1 MLDLKKYLIL
11 DIDQTLID
19 SSIRENFCYK
29 EGVLCLETYKRV
41 KHSHIWG
48 ICNDTLTPFG
58 AWCEDNANK
67 LASHYN
73 IIILTA
79 RYCEDIDYAFFDCN
93 LNQLKNNSI
102 FIARDNCL
110 KYGGNP
116 NDQASATYKAQILKN
131 ILGDKQGIM
140 LIDDCYKVL
149 EMAKNN
155 GYKAI
160 NATKLYHY
168 NNCDFSSL
176 FGV

>member
-1 MLDLKKYLIL
+1 MIDLKKYLIL

-41 KHSHIWG
+41 KHCPTWG

-58 AWCEDNANK
+58 QWCEEKADK
-67 LASHYN
+67 LKTRYN

-79 RYCEDIDYAFFDCN
+79 RYCEVIDYAFFDCN
-93 LNQLKNNSI
+93 LFNLFSSAV
-102 FIARDNCL
+102 FIGRDNCL

-131 ILGDKQGIM
+131 ILGDKQGVK
-140 LIDDCYKVL
+140 LVDDCYKVL